1 MSPRT
6 PHLAIAT
13 ACTLGTLVLI
23 GCGGDD
29 RSPDSPPDNAA
40 SQPSAVPA
48 ESDEGFP
55 SDVTRALSERGYEF
69 EAVADLPAPP
79 TSDGLLSQKEAQ
91 DLPDETVA
99 IAGVSTPLPGGTGYI
114 YEFETSSLA
123 AAAIPSFD
131 SNGNAIEGCGSY
143 VFYSNGKPDAADRWR
158 QEVGKTLEAL
168 DSECRDGS
176 TFGIA

>member
-6 PHLAIAT
+6 PHLAFAT

-23 GCGGDD
+23 GCGGDE

-55 SDVTRALSERGYEF
+55 SDVTRALSERGYEL
-69 EAVADLPAPP
+69 EAVADLPALPA
-79 TSDGLLSQKEAQ
+79 SGGLLSPKQAQ

-114 YEFETSSLA
+114 YKFETSILA
-123 AAAIPSFD
+123 AAAIPDFD
-131 SNGNAIEGCGSY
+131 SNHNARVGCGSY
-143 VFYSNGKPDAADRWR
+143 VFFSDGKPEAADRWG
-158 QEVGKTLEAL
+158 QEVRKTLKAL
-168 DSECRDGS
+168 DSECQDGI
-176 TFGIA
+176 TFGVA